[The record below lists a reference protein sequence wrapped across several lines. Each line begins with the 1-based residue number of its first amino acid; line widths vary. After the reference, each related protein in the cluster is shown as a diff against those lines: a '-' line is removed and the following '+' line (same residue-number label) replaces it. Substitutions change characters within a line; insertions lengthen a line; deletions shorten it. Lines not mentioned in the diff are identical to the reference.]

1 MRDGMYGVV
10 LGVILLFPWS
20 IVGLMVAG
28 GFWGRV
34 RALVHVRRRR

>member
-1 MRDGMYGVV
+1 MTDSMYGVV

-28 GFWGRV
+28 GFWGRI